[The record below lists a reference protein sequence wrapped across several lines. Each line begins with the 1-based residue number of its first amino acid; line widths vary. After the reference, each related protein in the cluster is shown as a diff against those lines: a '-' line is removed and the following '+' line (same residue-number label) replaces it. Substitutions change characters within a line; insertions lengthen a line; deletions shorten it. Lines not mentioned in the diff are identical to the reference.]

1 MYILWP
7 SSIQTY
13 INPENITFNK
23 VMGMPTIVHF
33 DLPADDPER
42 AKKFYEKLFDWKF
55 DKVPMPTPYYLI
67 ETKDLEG
74 NPGVRGGMGKRG
86 LPEQKISNYIDV
98 PSIDE
103 YIEKVKKLGGKIIM
117 PKMAVPG
124 WGYLAVCVDTEDNT
138 FGLWEEDRNVK

>member
-1 MYILWP
+1 MG
-7 SSIQTY
+7 QTY
-13 INPENITFNK
+13 INPDHPILIQ

-55 DKVPMPTPYYLI
+55 EKVPMPEPYYLV

-74 NPGVRGGMGKRG
+74 NPGIGGGMGKRG
-86 LPEQKISNYIDV
+86 MPEQKISNYIGV
-98 PSIDE
+98 PSVDE

-117 PKMAVPG
+117 LRTAVSG
-124 WGYLAVCVDTEDNT
+124 WGYLAICVDTENNT